1 MEDSPTEMIFKI
13 IIIGDLASGKT
24 NILAK
29 YLTNTF
35 EPNSTPTIGVE
46 MKVKDF
52 KIKEDLVKAQFWDT
66 AGQEKYDSLTTSYYK
81 GSKGALIVYDITQKE
96 SFDNIKGYNV
106 YEVLLCFSI
115 IHFGYAINETFFRGI
130 DKFEDLIIDGSLDRF
145 LVRPQGILFQVLCS
159 KIDFIKIFRILQS
172 LIVMT
177 IALVNL
183 DIVWNISKVIVL
195 LLMMVASILVFFGL
209 FVLTASYCFITIQGL
224 EVKNLFTDGGKNLAQ
239 YPISI
244 YRKGIVFFY
253 STWICICF

>member
-81 GSKGALIVYDITQKE
+81 GAKGALIVYDITQKS
-96 SFDNIKGYNV
+96 SFDKIESLLKKLRDNSNKNVSVILVGNKCDLEDNREVLKEDGEELAQKLKIKFMEVSAKTGENLDKLFQNLIDEV
-106 YEVLLCFSI
+106 YEKYNKEFKS
-115 IHFGYAINETFFRGI
+115 F
-130 DKFEDLIIDGSLDRF
+130 
-145 LVRPQGILFQVLCS
+145 
-159 KIDFIKIFRILQS
+159 
-172 LIVMT
+172 
-177 IALVNL
+177 
-183 DIVWNISKVIVL
+183 
-195 LLMMVASILVFFGL
+195 ASIEFMDDN
-209 FVLTASYCFITIQGL
+209 
-224 EVKNLFTDGGKNLAQ
+224 KNINLNTNINNNPGK
-239 YPISI
+239 
-244 YRKGIVFFY
+244 KKK
-253 STWICICF
+253 CCK

>member
-81 GSKGALIVYDITQKE
+81 GAKGALIVYDITQKS
-96 SFDNIKGYNV
+96 SFDKIESLLKKLRDNSNKNVSVILVGNKCDLEDNREVLKEDGEELAKKLKIKFMEVSAKTGENLDKLFQNLIDEV
-106 YEVLLCFSI
+106 YEKYNKEFKS
-115 IHFGYAINETFFRGI
+115 F
-130 DKFEDLIIDGSLDRF
+130 
-145 LVRPQGILFQVLCS
+145 
-159 KIDFIKIFRILQS
+159 
-172 LIVMT
+172 
-177 IALVNL
+177 
-183 DIVWNISKVIVL
+183 
-195 LLMMVASILVFFGL
+195 ASIEFMDDN
-209 FVLTASYCFITIQGL
+209 
-224 EVKNLFTDGGKNLAQ
+224 KNINLNTNNNPGK
-239 YPISI
+239 
-244 YRKGIVFFY
+244 KKK
-253 STWICICF
+253 CCK